1 MPGLNWLMRLL
12 CMVTLAG
19 SAVASSHAPVG
30 QAMLEVEATSKT
42 NAMEGLDELVATSM
56 NRALSRASVGGCRA
70 VNQACWVDAQ
80 CCSARCH
87 PSIRRCRPVR

>member
-1 MPGLNWLMRLL
+1 MLELNWLMRLL
-12 CMVTLAG
+12 CMVTLAC
-19 SAVASSHAPVG
+19 SAVASSAPVG
-30 QAMLEVEATSKT
+30 QAMLEVEATSKA
-42 NAMEGLDELVATSM
+42 NAVEELDELVATSM

-70 VNQACWVDAQ
+70 VNKACWVDAQ